1 MNSESLKSLNS
12 YADQISQ
19 GHRPPAVQ
27 LEFYVREDPTF
38 STSSSSSSSN
48 GTSFARI
55 EASLSN
61 RGSLAPLFLAF
72 GLITVD
78 QTEQIEAAQHAA
90 FSGAA
95 AANGGDGDHYYDDDD
110 GSTMNDGRDLYE
122 WLNDIVS
129 DAVAT
134 ADQHESMRLT
144 VRDFKMEL
152 ERTYSL
158 AGVFLGGEHSIS
170 AAEQRR
176 HLEALI
182 TFAHYLEN
190 LEQIK
195 DQLRNSGKNGNN
207 NGSSAEGPS
216 SSSSSSSEDLL
227 LNMSLEGLHIRLYHP
242 EACPMDTIGYMDDDG
257 ALNLRSCLMKSRV
270 GDDGTLHIV
279 ANAGTVAE
287 EVATLDLHRARLL
300 TRLSGFWLRRQA
312 DLAVCLKQALRVDNV
327 WSDSKMADGAQK
339 FVLWAGAVLSEREAF
354 DFALAGR
361 QFSFSVLV
369 HGDENIP
376 MIDFLSSSSVL
387 QIRSDCP
394 PTRLLDFLCSDACM
408 VADTA
413 ATAIAGARQEE
424 QELLDAVCEALGA
437 KSVIRLCSSY
447 ESERVALAAQRLLAA
462 APSIKAAINL
472 SAVSLAID
480 DCYEVWESGFVSI
493 PHDFVVSDLKPQL
506 QALLMPGGGG
516 SIGQAGGSSSRPS
529 PTATAAM
536 PLQGIRTCI
545 YHHHHKQQRF
555 IRLPSMRRSGL
566 SSSFVS
572 RMRLCV

>member
-1 MNSESLKSLNS
+1 M
-12 YADQISQ
+12 
-19 GHRPPAVQ
+19 Q

-38 STSSSSSSSN
+38 STSSSSN
-48 GTSFARI
+48 GTSFSRI

-72 GLITVD
+72 GLITLD
-78 QTEQIEAAQHAA
+78 QAEQIEAAQHAA
-90 FSGAA
+90 FSRAA
-95 AANGGDGDHYYDDDD
+95 AAHG
-110 GSTMNDGRDLYE
+110 NDGEYANGDESSINDDRDLYQ
-122 WLNDIVS
+122 WLKDIVS

-134 ADQHESMRLT
+134 ADQHESMRMT

-152 ERTYSL
+152 EGTYSL

-182 TFAHYLEN
+182 TFAQYLEN

-195 DQLRNSGKNGNN
+195 DQLRDNNN
-207 NGSSAEGPS
+207 NGSEEPSS

-257 ALNLRSCLMKSRV
+257 ALNLRSCLMKSHG

-279 ANAGTVAE
+279 ANADTLAE
-287 EVATLDLHRARLL
+287 EVANLDLHRARLL
-300 TRLSGFWLRRQA
+300 TRLSGFWLRRQV
-312 DLAVCLKQALRVDNV
+312 DLAVCLKLTLRVDNV

-339 FVLWAGAVLSEREAF
+339 FVLWAGAVLGEREAF

-369 HGDENIP
+369 HGDMNIP

-413 ATAIAGARQEE
+413 ATAIADARQEE

-447 ESERVALAAQRLLAA
+447 ESEKVALAAQRLLAA
-462 APSIKAAINL
+462 APSIKAAIDL

-493 PHDFVVSDLKPQL
+493 PHDFVVSDLQPQL
-506 QALLMPGGGG
+506 QALLMPGGG
-516 SIGQAGGSSSRPS
+516 QAGGSSPRPS
-529 PTATAAM
+529 PTATATAAM
-536 PLQGIRTCI
+536 PWQDRRMGIG
-545 YHHHHKQQRF
+545 HHHHHYHHKQHCF
-555 IRLPSMRRSGL
+555 IRLPNVRRTGF
-566 SSSFVS
+566 SSSSAALS
-572 RMRLCV
+572 RMRLCI

>member
-1 MNSESLKSLNS
+1 M
-12 YADQISQ
+12 
-19 GHRPPAVQ
+19 
-27 LEFYVREDPTF
+27 REDPTF
-38 STSSSSSSSN
+38 SASFSSSSSN

-78 QTEQIEAAQHAA
+78 QAEQIEAAQHAA
-90 FSGAA
+90 FSRAA
-95 AANGGDGDHYYDDDD
+95 AANGGDGDGDHYYGEDD

-122 WLNDIVS
+122 WLKYIVS

-152 ERTYSL
+152 EGTYSL
-158 AGVFLGGEHSIS
+158 AGIFLGGEHSIS

-195 DQLRNSGKNGNN
+195 DQLRNSGNNGNSKD
-207 NGSSAEGPS
+207 SSGEGPFS
-216 SSSSSSSEDLL
+216 SSSSSSSEGLL
-227 LNMSLEGLHIRLYHP
+227 LNMSLERLHIRLYHP

-279 ANAGTVAE
+279 ASADSIAE
-287 EVATLDLHRARLL
+287 EVANLDLHRARLL
-300 TRLSGFWLRRQA
+300 TQVSGFWLRRQA

-361 QFSFSVLV
+361 QFSFSMLV
-369 HGDENIP
+369 HGDDNIP

-413 ATAIAGARQEE
+413 ATAIADARQEE

-447 ESERVALAAQRLLAA
+447 ESEKVALAAQRLLAA
-462 APSIKAAINL
+462 APSIKAAIDL
-472 SAVSLAID
+472 SSVSLAID

-493 PHDFVVSDLKPQL
+493 PHDFVLSDLKPQL

-516 SIGQAGGSSSRPS
+516 SSGQAGGSSSRPS
-529 PTATAAM
+529 PTATAATAAM
-536 PLQGIRTCI
+536 PLQGRRKCI
-545 YHHHHKQQRF
+545 HHHHHHKQHYF
-555 IRLPSMRRSGL
+555 TCLPSMRRSGL